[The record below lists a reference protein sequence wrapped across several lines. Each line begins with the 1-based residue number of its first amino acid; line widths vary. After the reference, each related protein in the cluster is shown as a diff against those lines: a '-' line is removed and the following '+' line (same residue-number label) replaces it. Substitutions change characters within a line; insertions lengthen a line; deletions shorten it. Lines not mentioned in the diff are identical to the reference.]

1 MTAPTFRTHMT
12 TELIN
17 HMGTE
22 QTIVQTARVSTLGT
36 NTRDAEA
43 QGLIRFLMREGHGTP
58 FESCTLTFRFE
69 VPIFVSRQIVKH
81 RISSINEES
90 GRYKELE
97 PIFYVPDIDRKV
109 VQVGKTG
116 DYKFTPNRFKNW
128 AGRQVI
134 KLASRIGW
142 MAYRV
147 MLKIGIAKEV
157 ARMVLPVNIYST
169 MYVTMNLRA
178 WLNFVKLRS
187 TIGEGHPQHE
197 IALVGDQVADKLTEL
212 YPVVMNQF
220 KESQAI
226 V

>member
-1 MTAPTFRTHMT
+1 MTEPTFRTHMT

-58 FESCTLTFRFE
+58 FESCVLTFRFE

-116 DYKFTPNRFKNW
+116 DYEFEHDDEKSRTAIALIQQASARSW
-128 AGRQVI
+128 A
-134 KLASRIGW
+134 
-142 MAYRV
+142 AYETSLRY
-147 MLKIGIAKEV
+147 GIAKEV

>member
-36 NTRDAEA
+36 KTRDAEA

-116 DYKFTPNRFKNW
+116 DYEFEHDDEKSRTAIALIQQASARSW
-128 AGRQVI
+128 A
-134 KLASRIGW
+134 
-142 MAYRV
+142 AYETSLRY
-147 MLKIGIAKEV
+147 GIAKEV